1 MKNSQGEEYSL
12 EDQLEYKQGIKA
24 QCEWRINN
32 KHINPMCQEMA
43 RNSIPKLD
51 IEIQEIKDKI
61 QGLLEEM

>member
-1 MKNSQGEEYSL
+1 MKNSQWIEYSL
-12 EDQLEYKQGIKA
+12 EDQLEYKQEIKA

-43 RNSIPKLD
+43 RNSIPKLE

-61 QGLLEEM
+61 NSTLTK